1 MMSAMFDRFRTQPS
15 AAGGPPDLDA
25 LPSVP
30 VGDPDGLAA
39 VPPEVLGA
47 YLGLTVAAVA
57 GPDELGW
64 TVHFSNGTSASI
76 QLFPHDETATEFDQ
90 LRSKYQYQP
99 SHDDLIELGII
110 QVRGAPYETYHEG
123 GTLAARGRAHDVVVK
138 SAGLHSIYFTDVLTG
153 LAALTLRV
161 LG

>member
-1 MMSAMFDRFRTQPS
+1 MSAMFDRYGTQPS

-47 YLGLTVAAVA
+47 YLGLTVAGVA
-57 GPDELGW
+57 RLDDSGW
-64 TVHFSNGTSASI
+64 TVRFSNGTSASI
-76 QLFPHDETATEFDQ
+76 QVFPHGVGASEFDE
-90 LRSKYQYQP
+90 LRSKYRIQP
-99 SHDDLIELGII
+99 THDDLIELGII

-123 GTLAARGRAHDVVVK
+123 GTLAARGLAHDVVVK

-161 LG
+161 LA

>member
-1 MMSAMFDRFRTQPS
+1 MMSAMFDRTS

-47 YLGLTVAAVA
+47 YLGLTVATIARH
-57 GPDELGW
+57 DELGW
-64 TVHFSNGTSASI
+64 TVRFSNGTSASI
-76 QLFPHDETATEFDQ
+76 QLFPHGDQGTEFDE
-90 LRSKYQYQP
+90 LRSKYQYRHTQ
-99 SHDDLIELGII
+99 DDLIELGII
-110 QVRGAPYETYHEG
+110 QVRGAPYETYGEG
-123 GTLAARGRAHDVVVK
+123 DTLAARGRAHDVVVK

-161 LG
+161 FG